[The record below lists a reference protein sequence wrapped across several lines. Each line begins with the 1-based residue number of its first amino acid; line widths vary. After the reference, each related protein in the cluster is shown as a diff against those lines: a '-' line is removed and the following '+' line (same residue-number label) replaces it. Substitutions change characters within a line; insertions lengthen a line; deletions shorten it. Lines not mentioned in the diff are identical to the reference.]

1 MPIICPHVILDAFLH
16 TLDVDNLSVCDRH
29 NSARVYLTVL
39 VVPENGDCSS

>member
-29 NSARVYLTVL
+29 NFSQRV
-39 VVPENGDCSS
+39 PDCFGGAGKW